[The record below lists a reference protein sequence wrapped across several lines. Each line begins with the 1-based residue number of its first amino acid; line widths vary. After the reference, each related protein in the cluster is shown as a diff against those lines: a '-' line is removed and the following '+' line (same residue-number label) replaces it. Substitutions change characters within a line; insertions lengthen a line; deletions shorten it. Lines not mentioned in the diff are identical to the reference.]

1 MVKGTR
7 TIRWTAPLLVAV
19 ACGSAG
25 GRGAKGTD
33 GPRDLAAYAGPELE
47 LFDDRIDPVAVGVA
61 DVAMHAR
68 TDPMLRKRAQHADVV
83 ARMRVSTVTVDAVNG
98 EPVYH
103 VTLQLAEAPM
113 VQHRPFESRVDLAIR
128 QQSPSFGLVKWLD
141 TRIIGKVFV
150 GYLRQFAGPEEAEL
164 HFHLSPD
171 DAEVAAA
178 VRDARAL
185 DELQGRR

>member
-1 MVKGTR
+1 VL
-7 TIRWTAPLLVAV
+7 AP
-19 ACGSAG
+19 
-25 GRGAKGTD
+25 
-33 GPRDLAAYAGPELE
+33 YAGPDLE

-68 TDPMLRKRAQHADVV
+68 TDPVLRKRTQRADVV
-83 ARMRVSTVTVDAVNG
+83 TRVRVSTVTVDAVNG

-103 VTLQLAEAPM
+103 VTLQLADAPM
-113 VQHRPFESRVDLAIR
+113 VRHRASDSRIDLAIR

-141 TRIIGKVFV
+141 TRIIGRTFV
-150 GYLRQFAGPEEAEL
+150 GFLRQFAGSEETEL

-178 VRDARAL
+178 VKDATAL
-185 DELQGRR
+185 EEVSGTK